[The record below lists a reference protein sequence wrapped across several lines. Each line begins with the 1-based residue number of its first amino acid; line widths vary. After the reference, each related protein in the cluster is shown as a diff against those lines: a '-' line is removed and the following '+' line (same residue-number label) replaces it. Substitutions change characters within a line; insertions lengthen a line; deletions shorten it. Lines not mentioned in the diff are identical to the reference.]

1 MPTAKYEVFSDPKEA
16 VAYIEKNN
24 QFPIVV
30 KADGL
35 ALGKGVLI
43 AADLTEAKDCLL
55 YTSIGKT
62 GIVTAQIDNTEGVGQ
77 VTVLGSVWTA
87 RSLDGSI
94 LPEGENVVIKAIEG
108 VKLIVEPEHRRP
120 EAE

>member
-1 MPTAKYEVFSDPKEA
+1 MYISAQSGKSTGPALHPLGSVSYTHLKEA

-55 YTSIGKT
+55 YTSRC
-62 GIVTAQIDNTEGVGQ
+62 V
-77 VTVLGSVWTA
+77 
-87 RSLDGSI
+87 
-94 LPEGENVVIKAIEG
+94 
-108 VKLIVEPEHRRP
+108 
-120 EAE
+120 